1 MAGNRDNSGD
11 SVNPFTPK
19 AYSIRYWK
27 KQISNNLPKPWF
39 LLNKAS
45 PLNAAQFAKYS
56 SGDAES
62 LSKEIQSFCSS
73 ANLLCFPDISSSL
86 EKHGQDVQ
94 FSSYMSKTF
103 TNYGN
108 KLPGGFDSFK
118 KYAENDNLP
127 VNSFRQ
133 YSRGGAGH
141 NDIFSTYAPN
151 GNVIHQSFNTYGTG
165 QAQVEI

>member
-1 MAGNRDNSGD
+1 MRLQVIVAGKKDD

-19 AYSIRYWK
+19 AYSIRYWN
-27 KQISNNLPKPWF
+27 KQISNQLPKPWF

-56 SGDAES
+56 KLAGDQES
-62 LSKEIQSFCSS
+62 LSKQIQSFCIL

-94 FSSYMSKTF
+94 FSSYMSKNF

-127 VNSFRQ
+127 TNSFR
-133 YSRGGAGH
+133 
-141 NDIFSTYAPN
+141 
-151 GNVIHQSFNTYGTG
+151 
-165 QAQVEI
+165 